1 MPRISAP
8 TIAEHVAAQEQAV
21 FDAAVRLFMER
32 PVAEVS
38 VADIAREA
46 GLARTSLYRY
56 FPTKASIVHRW
67 FDTAVAPLVVA
78 GDAIADSSASS
89 TEKLG
94 RWVQLHLDLLGDE
107 RHRAMIRAARDTDD
121 MPNDVRVAITAGHQ
135 QMYASLN
142 RILSDEGIDPDIVP
156 IRVALIAGAL
166 RSVVDM
172 AERGIDLSVAGPEIM
187 RTAMACL

>member
-1 MPRISAP
+1 VPRISAP

-38 VADIAREA
+38 VADIARAA

-67 FDTAVAPLVVA
+67 FDTAIAPLVVA
-78 GDAIADSSASS
+78 GDAIAESPASS

-121 MPNDVRVAITAGHQ
+121 MPNDVRLEITAGHQ

-142 RILSDEGIDPDIVP
+142 RILSDEGIDPEIVP
-156 IRVALIAGAL
+156 IRVALIAGVL